1 MMMMIQEVDDEKFK
15 KLMWQT
21 YNFKNYESIEGLCST
36 LGVVRYGM
44 LHVGHDTTDVGDDVT
59 HVCARPV
66 PRVTDSQ
73 KVVHKPSPR
82 SKQEQAY
89 QLITLCS
96 YSCLLCLLFLTN
108 Y

>member
-1 MMMMIQEVDDEKFK
+1 MIQEVDDEKFK

-66 PRVTDSQ
+66 S
-73 KVVHKPSPR
+73 
-82 SKQEQAY
+82 
-89 QLITLCS
+89 
-96 YSCLLCLLFLTN
+96 LTFATHP
-108 Y
+108 YFTIIVDR